1 MSSTCRYVSGDAKP
15 RVFPASQS
23 YPFEKGDLLYEHPAD
38 HTLRRA
44 SDLGIQASNE
54 AAQLAFAEY
63 FVGVAGVK
71 NGLESGEISFK
82 NNPNFESEVLV
93 FTGGVWEFD
102 CPAQN
107 FVNNQGVG
115 VYATGG
121 LCPSPQKVDALQ
133 GGATLS
139 AVIGKAVLTAGALQA
154 AAKSQTK
161 TRLCVEIRPSEEQ
174 GGIPTAGTYSGT
186 SGQ

>member
-1 MSSTCRYVSGDAKP
+1 MASTCRYVSGDAKP
-15 RVFPASQS
+15 RVYAASAS

-54 AAQLAFAEY
+54 LAQLAFAEY
-63 FVGVAGVK
+63 FIGVAGVK
-71 NGLESGEISFK
+71 NCLESGEISFK
-82 NNPNFESEVLV
+82 NNQNFEAQVLV

-102 CPAQN
+102 CVAQN
-107 FVNNQGVG
+107 FNNGQGVG
-115 VYATGG
+115 IYATGG
-121 LCPSPQKVDALQ
+121 LCPTPQKVDALQ

-139 AVIGKAVLTAGALQA
+139 ARIGAAVLTAGALQA
-154 AAKSQTK
+154 AAKSQTMS
-161 TRLCVEIRPSEEQ
+161 RVCVEIQPSEWR
-174 GGIPTAGTYSGT
+174 GGIPSAGTYTNT

>member
-1 MSSTCRYVSGDAKP
+1 MSSTARYVSGDAKP
-15 RVFPASQS
+15 RVFPASAS
-23 YPFEKGDLLYEHPAD
+23 YPFEKGDLLFVHSDGTVRPA
-38 HTLRRA
+38 TALVA
-44 SDLGIQASNE
+44 PGTE
-54 AAQLAFAEY
+54 AQSQLAIAQD

-82 NNPNFESEVLV
+82 NNQNFESEVLV

-121 LCPSPQKVDALQ
+121 LCTSPQKVDALQ

-154 AAKSQTK
+154 AAKSQTM
-161 TRLCVEIRPSEEQ
+161 TRVCVEIRPSEAQ